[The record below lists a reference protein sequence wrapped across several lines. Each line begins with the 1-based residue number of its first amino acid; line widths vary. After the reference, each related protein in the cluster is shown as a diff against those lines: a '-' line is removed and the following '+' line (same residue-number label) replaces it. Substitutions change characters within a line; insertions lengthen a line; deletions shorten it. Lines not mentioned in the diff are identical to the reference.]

1 MKNCNFLKNG
11 HNIPNASNA
20 QLGRRGNS
28 GLQLQRTHAKRK
40 ALYQAIS
47 EHRKRNDGAEI
58 DFQEILDE
66 LHEQKFYE
74 NVEDSRQIK
83 RIWKEDVYVSIIF
96 TTFTNFKALFYNE
109 PITVNYIEQPTTKQ
123 KNQP

>member
-1 MKNCNFLKNG
+1 MINLKTATFSKMADNT
-11 HNIPNASNA
+11 PNASNA
-20 QLGRRGNS
+20 QLGRRGHS

-40 ALYQAIS
+40 ALYQTIS
-47 EHRKRNDGAEI
+47 EQRKRNDGAEI

-74 NVEDSRQIK
+74 NVEDSQQIK

-96 TTFTNFKALFYNE
+96 TRFTNKTSLFL
-109 PITVNYIEQPTTKQ
+109 
-123 KNQP
+123 